1 MARTL
6 RVYWDACTWIA
17 YINQEKAVEKQD
29 GKIENRFSM
38 CLEILNQA
46 NSNKLEIVTSAF
58 TLAEVCKGPEVHD
71 SPLDLLSAFFE
82 KSYILT
88 MPVDKAIGLRAQIM
102 QTSGL
107 VNLKPPDAIHLAS
120 AQRAGVVEMHTFDD
134 RILNLNGKIKGA
146 DGAPMKICKPTE
158 GSPLGPLFE
167 GDDDSGQ
174 DST

>member
-46 NSNKLEIVTSAF
+46 NSNKLEIVTSAL
-58 TLAEVCKGPEVHD
+58 TLAEVCKSPEVHD
-71 SPLDLLSAFFE
+71 SPLDLLPAFFE

-88 MPVDKAIGLRAQIM
+88 VPVDKAIGLRAQIM
-102 QTSGL
+102 QSSGL

-120 AQRAGVVEMHTFDD
+120 A
-134 RILNLNGKIKGA
+134 
-146 DGAPMKICKPTE
+146 
-158 GSPLGPLFE
+158 
-167 GDDDSGQ
+167 
-174 DST
+174 